1 MRAASG
7 RRASREREL
16 VLKDRQGFR
25 RAAGRLARA
34 VVCGLTLAGGV
45 WCDGASP
52 AQPPATT
59 KNTQRVSS
67 RDSLQLSPAAQAH
80 AEAMAHYA
88 AGQLYELRREP
99 ERAMAEY
106 EAALKLDPG
115 HAELAAK
122 MGAEYL
128 RRKQNDK
135 ALAVLVRAAAANP
148 KRYEL
153 QLLLGIAYQS
163 AEKLEKKDKTIA
175 AQNAAMRNK
184 AIAAYAAASKLDP
197 LQIGPY
203 QSLVGCYLRDQKPT
217 DALKTLERAF
227 AQKSESAPYWATLG
241 DLYALTMRSPDIE
254 KAAKIVYKQKPATDR
269 AVECY
274 EKAQKIVPDDLSVP
288 FRLAG
293 YYVASGRP
301 DEGIAIYKKLLEKRP
316 EVIEVR
322 ERLAYAY
329 AAKKEFTQ
337 GAAQIEE
344 VVKRQP
350 LNWQV
355 YRLLGSFYEDS
366 KMLDR
371 AQANYEQALILNP
384 KELELY
390 LRVARLQVA
399 QKRPQ
404 EALQTLQRAKD
415 RFPATARVPYFH
427 GLIYSNMKDYAKAVE
442 SFSQAEATAKS
453 RKEEKELIDSAFYF
467 YYGAAAERAGQFDRA
482 TELFRQSIKLNPDND
497 EACNYL
503 GYMFA
508 EKNVHLKE
516 AEELV
521 KRALRTQPKNGAFLD
536 SLGWVYYRKG
546 DYRKALQYVGDAA
559 KSDAAK
565 EDATVFEHLADIYLK
580 LGKKDLAR
588 EHLRKGLE
596 IEPKNKSVAEKLKTL
611 GDAPPK
617 KPAPAAAPA
626 KK

>member
-1 MRAASG
+1 M
-7 RRASREREL
+7 
-16 VLKDRQGFR
+16 
-25 RAAGRLARA
+25 
-34 VVCGLTLAGGV
+34 LAGGV
-45 WCDGASP
+45 WCSGAAP
-52 AQPPATT
+52 AQPP
-59 KNTQRVSS
+59 KNIKRAPS
-67 RDSLQLSPAAQAH
+67 RDSLQLSPDAQAR

-88 AGQLYELRREP
+88 VGQLHELRREP
-99 ERAMAEY
+99 ERAIAEY

-135 ALAVLVRAAAANP
+135 ALAVLTKAAAANP
-148 KRYEL
+148 KRYEI

-163 AEKLEKKDKTIA
+163 VDKRDKA
-175 AQNAAMRNK
+175 A
-184 AIAAYAAASKLDP
+184 AAYIAASKLDP

-203 QSLVGCYLRDQKPT
+203 QSLVGCYLRNQKVA
-217 DALKTLERAF
+217 DSIKTLERAF
-227 AQKSESAPYWATLG
+227 AQKSEDARYWATLG
-241 DLYALTMRSPDIE
+241 DLYALTMRSPDAE
-254 KAAKIVYKQKPATDR
+254 KAAKAVYKQKRKTDR

-274 EKAQKIVPDDLSVP
+274 EKAQKLAAEDLTVP

-293 YYVASGRP
+293 YYVMTGRP

-316 EVIEVR
+316 DALDVR

-355 YRLLGSFYEDS
+355 YLLLGSFYEDS
-366 KMLDR
+366 KILDR
-371 AQANYEQALILNP
+371 AQANYEEALILNP
-384 KELELY
+384 KELQIY

-399 QKRPQ
+399 QKHPK

-415 RFPATARVPYFH
+415 RFPVSARVPYFH
-427 GLIYSNMKDYAKAVE
+427 GLIYSNMKDYPKAVE
-442 SFSQAEATAKS
+442 AFAEAEAMAKA
-453 RKEEKELIDSAFYF
+453 RKEDKDLIDSAFYF
-467 YYGAAAERAGQFDRA
+467 YYGAAAERAGKFDPA
-482 TELFRQSIKLNPDND
+482 AQLFRQSIKLNPDND
-497 EACNYL
+497 ESCNYL

-508 EKNVHLKE
+508 DKNINLKE
-516 AEELV
+516 AEDLV
-521 KRALRTQPKNGAFLD
+521 KRALRMQPKNGAFLD

-546 DYRKALQYVGDAA
+546 DYRKALQYVGEAA

-588 EHLRKGLE
+588 EQLRKGLE

-611 GDAPPK
+611 GDAPQK
-617 KPAPAAAPA
+617 KPAPPTTPA
-626 KK
+626 KP

>member
-1 MRAASG
+1 
-7 RRASREREL
+7 
-16 VLKDRQGFR
+16 
-25 RAAGRLARA
+25 
-34 VVCGLTLAGGV
+34 
-45 WCDGASP
+45 
-52 AQPPATT
+52 
-59 KNTQRVSS
+59 
-67 RDSLQLSPAAQAH
+67 
-80 AEAMAHYA
+80 MAHFA

-115 HAELAAK
+115 QAELAAK

-135 ALAVLVRAAAANP
+135 ALAVLAKAAAANP
-148 KRYEL
+148 KRYEI

-163 AEKLEKKDKTIA
+163 AEKTEKKDKTVV

-184 AIAAYAAASKLDP
+184 AVAAYTAASKLDP

-203 QSLVGCYLRDQKPT
+203 QSLAGCYLRDQKPV

-227 AQKSESAPYWATLG
+227 TQKSDSAPYWATLG
-241 DLYALTMRSPDIE
+241 DLYALTMRSPEIE
-254 KAAKIVYKQKPATDR
+254 KAAKAVYKQKPATDR
-269 AVECY
+269 AIECY
-274 EKAQKIVPDDLSVP
+274 EKAQKLVPDDLSVP

-293 YYVASGRP
+293 YYVITGRP
-301 DEGIAIYKKLLEKRP
+301 DPGIAIYKKMVEKRP
-316 EVIEVR
+316 DAIEVR

-329 AAKKEFTQ
+329 AAKKEFLQ

-344 VVKRQP
+344 MVKRQP

-355 YRLLGSFYEDS
+355 YLLLGSFYEDS
-366 KMLDR
+366 KILDR

-384 KELELY
+384 KELQLY

-399 QKRPQ
+399 QKHPK

-415 RFPATARVPYFH
+415 RFPVTARVPYFH
-427 GLIYSNMKDYAKAVE
+427 GLIYSNMKDYPKAVE
-442 SFSQAEATAKS
+442 SFSQAEAMAKA
-453 RKEEKELIDSAFYF
+453 RKEDKELMDSAFYF
-467 YYGAAAERAGQFDRA
+467 YYGAAAERGGKFDLA
-482 TELFRQSIKLNPDND
+482 TQLFRQSIKLNPDND

-508 EKNVHLKE
+508 EKNVNLKE

-521 KRALRTQPKNGAFLD
+521 KRALRMQPKNGAFLD

-546 DYRKALQYVGDAA
+546 DYRKALQYVSDAA

-588 EHLRKGLE
+588 EQLRKGIE

-617 KPAPAAAPA
+617 KTVPAAAPE

>member
-1 MRAASG
+1 M
-7 RRASREREL
+7 
-16 VLKDRQGFR
+16 
-25 RAAGRLARA
+25 
-34 VVCGLTLAGGV
+34 LAGGA
-45 WCDGASP
+45 WCDGAAATAPKKPAQSP
-52 AQPPATT
+52 APKAPKHDT
-59 KNTQRVSS
+59 NGG
-67 RDSLQLSPAAQAH
+67 SLQLSPEAKAR

-88 AGQLYELRREP
+88 AGQLYELRREL
-99 ERAMAEY
+99 ERAMGEY

-115 HAELAAK
+115 QAELASK
-122 MGAEYL
+122 VGAEYL

-135 ALAVLVRAAAANP
+135 ALALLTKAAAANP
-148 KRYEL
+148 KRYEI
-153 QLLLGIAYQS
+153 QLLLGIAYQTV
-163 AEKLEKKDKTIA
+163 DKRDKA
-175 AQNAAMRNK
+175 A
-184 AIAAYAAASKLDP
+184 AAYIAASKLDP

-203 QSLVGCYLRDQKPT
+203 QSLASVYLRDQK
-217 DALKTLERAF
+217 AVEAVKTLERAF
-227 AQKSESAPYWATLG
+227 AQKSEDARYWATLG
-241 DLYALTMRSPDIE
+241 DLFALTVRAPEAE
-254 KAAKIVYKQKPATDR
+254 KAAKLVYKQKPKTDR

-274 EKAQKIVPDDLSVP
+274 EKAQKIVPEDLTVP

-293 YYVASGRP
+293 YYVMTNRA
-301 DEGIAIYKKLLEKRP
+301 DDGIAIYKKLLEKRP
-316 EVIEVR
+316 DAMDVR

-355 YRLLGSFYEDS
+355 YRLLGAFYEDS

-384 KELELY
+384 KELETY

-399 QKRPQ
+399 QKRPK

-415 RFPATARVPYFH
+415 RFPVTARVPYFH

-442 SFSQAEATAKS
+442 SFADAETMAKA
-453 RKEEKELIDSAFYF
+453 RKEDKELIDSAFYF
-467 YYGAAAERAGQFDRA
+467 YYGAAAERSGKFDLA
-482 TELFRQSIKLNPDND
+482 TQIFRQSLKLNPDND

-508 EKNVHLKE
+508 EKNINLKE
-516 AEELV
+516 AEDLV
-521 KRALRTQPKNGAFLD
+521 KRALKAQPKNGAFLD

-565 EDATVFEHLADIYLK
+565 DDATVFEHLADIYLK
-580 LGKKDLAR
+580 MGKKDLAR
-588 EHLRKGLE
+588 EQLRKGLE
-596 IEPKNKSVAEKLKTL
+596 IEPKNKSCAEKLKTL
-611 GDAPPK
+611 GTPP
-617 KPAPAAAPA
+617 APA

>member
-1 MRAASG
+1 
-7 RRASREREL
+7 
-16 VLKDRQGFR
+16 
-25 RAAGRLARA
+25 
-34 VVCGLTLAGGV
+34 
-45 WCDGASP
+45 
-52 AQPPATT
+52 
-59 KNTQRVSS
+59 
-67 RDSLQLSPAAQAH
+67 
-80 AEAMAHYA
+80 MAHFA

-115 HAELAAK
+115 QAELAAK

-135 ALAVLVRAAAANP
+135 ALAVLAKAAAANP

-163 AEKLEKKDKTIA
+163 AEKTEKKDKTEA
-175 AQNAAMRNK
+175 AQNAAMRSK
-184 AIAAYAAASKLDP
+184 AVAAYTAASKLDP

-203 QSLVGCYLRDQKPT
+203 QSLAGCYLRDQKPVE
-217 DALKTLERAF
+217 ALKTLERAF
-227 AQKSESAPYWATLG
+227 TQKSDSAPYWATLG
-241 DLYALTMRSPDIE
+241 DLYALTMRSPEIE
-254 KAAKIVYKQKPATDR
+254 KAAKAVYKQKPATDR

-274 EKAQKIVPDDLSVP
+274 EKAQKLVPDDLSVP

-293 YYVASGRP
+293 YYVITGRP
-301 DEGIAIYKKLLEKRP
+301 DPGIAIYKKMVEKRP
-316 EVIEVR
+316 DAIEVR

-329 AAKKEFTQ
+329 AAKKEFLQ

-344 VVKRQP
+344 MVKRQP

-355 YRLLGSFYEDS
+355 YLLLGSFYEDS
-366 KMLDR
+366 KILDR

-384 KELELY
+384 KELQLY

-399 QKRPQ
+399 QKHPK

-415 RFPATARVPYFH
+415 RFPVTARVPYFH
-427 GLIYSNMKDYAKAVE
+427 GLIYSNMKDYPKAVE
-442 SFSQAEATAKS
+442 SFSQAEAMAKA
-453 RKEEKELIDSAFYF
+453 RKEDKELIDSAFYF
-467 YYGAAAERAGQFDRA
+467 YYGAAAERSGKFDLATQF
-482 TELFRQSIKLNPDND
+482 FRQSIKLNPDND

-508 EKNVHLKE
+508 EKNVNLKE

-521 KRALRTQPKNGAFLD
+521 KRALKQQPKNGAFLD

-588 EHLRKGLE
+588 DQLRKGLE

-611 GDAPPK
+611 GDAPLK
-617 KPAPAAAPA
+617 KPVPAVAPE

>member
-1 MRAASG
+1 M
-7 RRASREREL
+7 
-16 VLKDRQGFR
+16 
-25 RAAGRLARA
+25 
-34 VVCGLTLAGGV
+34 LAGGV
-45 WCDGASP
+45 WCSGAAATQPSKP
-52 AQPPATT
+52 AQPPATKT
-59 KNTQRVSS
+59 IKRVTNGNT
-67 RDSLQLSPAAQAH
+67 LQLSPNAQAR

-99 ERAMAEY
+99 ERAMSEY

-115 HAELAAK
+115 QAELAAK
-122 MGAEYL
+122 LGAEYL

-135 ALAVLVRAAAANP
+135 ALAVLTKAAAANP

-163 AEKLEKKDKTIA
+163 AEKKDKAGAASRNAEKK
-175 AQNAAMRNK
+175 NK
-184 AIAAYAAASKLDP
+184 AVTAYTAASKLDP

-203 QSLVGCYLRDQKPT
+203 QSLVSCYLRDQKMA

-227 AQKSESAPYWATLG
+227 AQKSDSAPYWATLG
-241 DLYALTMRSPDIE
+241 DLYALTMRSPDAE
-254 KAAKIVYKQKPATDR
+254 KAAKTVYKQKPKTDR

-274 EKAQKIVPDDLSVP
+274 EKAQQLVPADLSVP

-293 YYVASGRP
+293 YYVMTDRA
-301 DEGIAIYKKLLEKRP
+301 DQGIAIYKKLLEKRP
-316 EVIEVR
+316 DAMDVR

-337 GAAQIEE
+337 GAVQIEE
-344 VVKRQP
+344 VVKRMP
-350 LNWQV
+350 LNWEV
-355 YRLLGSFYEDS
+355 YLRLGSFYEDA

-384 KELELY
+384 KELQLY

-399 QKRPQ
+399 QKHPK

-415 RFPATARVPYFH
+415 RFSATARVPYFH

-442 SFSQAEATAKS
+442 AFSQAEAVAKA
-453 RKEEKELIDSAFYF
+453 RDEDKELMDSAFYF
-467 YYGAAAERAGQFDRA
+467 YYGAAAERAGKFDLA
-482 TELFRQSIKLNPDND
+482 TGLFRQSIKLNPDND

-508 EKNVHLKE
+508 EKSVNLKE
-516 AEELV
+516 AEDLV
-521 KRALRTQPKNGAFLD
+521 KRALRMQPKNGAFLD

-546 DYRKALQYVGDAA
+546 DHRKALQYVGEAA

-588 EHLRKGLE
+588 EQLRKGVE
-596 IEPKNKSVAEKLKTL
+596 VEPKNKSVAEKLKAL

>member
-1 MRAASG
+1 
-7 RRASREREL
+7 
-16 VLKDRQGFR
+16 
-25 RAAGRLARA
+25 
-34 VVCGLTLAGGV
+34 
-45 WCDGASP
+45 
-52 AQPPATT
+52 
-59 KNTQRVSS
+59 
-67 RDSLQLSPAAQAH
+67 
-80 AEAMAHYA
+80 MAHYA